1 MSMCSVSEKKREMC
15 VNKLRQILVLHMQ
28 CIMPKRLT
36 RGKERLHDRN
46 DLKSESSN
54 FFPSGIACC
63 KDLVLSSSCCSKRQ
77 LKHISEGKGVLKL
90 A

>member
-1 MSMCSVSEKKREMC
+1 
-15 VNKLRQILVLHMQ
+15 
-28 CIMPKRLT
+28 MPKRLT
-36 RGKERLHDRN
+36 RGKERLRDRK

-77 LKHISEGKGVLKL
+77 LKHISEDKGVLKL
-90 A
+90 ASRELTHTSVKKTVLHMCDLSHTALVK